1 MAPAGPVEGNSRLY
15 GAGSINRTPTKSA
28 CNQMSRLK
36 TNLKNRL
43 EGAAKIA
50 ILGIGS
56 LLRADD
62 GAGMLVAENIE
73 KHCGKT
79 NGKPEI
85 KVFFGETAPE
95 NLTGEIKKFEPTHL
109 IIIDSGDA
117 GKDPGVITVIKSK
130 EEARVSFST
139 HQLPT
144 GIMIDYLLKFI
155 KCQVIVIVIQPKTLT
170 FNHPPSKE
178 VTGAVKALSATLNQL
193 LTYFPHMKKYDF
205 SNYSAS

>member
-1 MAPAGPVEGNSRLY
+1 
-15 GAGSINRTPTKSA
+15 
-28 CNQMSRLK
+28 MSGLK

-62 GAGMLVAENIE
+62 AAGMLVAENIE

-79 NGKPEI
+79 NRKPEI

-117 GKDPGVITVIKSK
+117 GKEPGAITIINP
-130 EEARVSFST
+130 EEVTGVSFST

-155 KCQVIVIVIQPKTLT
+155 KCRVTVIVIQPKILT
-170 FNHPPSKE
+170 FNHPLSKE
-178 VTGAVKALSATLNQL
+178 ITGAVKALSSTLNQL
-193 LTYFPHMKKYDF
+193 FVI
-205 SNYSAS
+205 